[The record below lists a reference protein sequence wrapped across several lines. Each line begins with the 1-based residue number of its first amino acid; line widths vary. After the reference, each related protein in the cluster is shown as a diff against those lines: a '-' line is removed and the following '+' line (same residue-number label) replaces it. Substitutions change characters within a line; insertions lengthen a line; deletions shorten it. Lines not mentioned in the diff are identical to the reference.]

1 MNFKTFLNPKSN
13 LSKLPHSD
21 EKRGQAPAM
30 AGGRAGWRY
39 ISSNFPLL
47 FGGVIVFGLFL
58 LILFGP
64 VWAPINPYIAGQHV
78 VPHLDKETG
87 EWIAPPLAP
96 SAQYPL
102 GTDQWGNDI
111 LSMLMYGARNTL
123 IAGAFITMARVLLG
137 LGLGSIA
144 GWNEG
149 KQADRFI
156 MGMSGVITAVPTLIS
171 GMILIYALDIRRGLP
186 VFIIALTL
194 IGWTE
199 IAQYIRSEFLI
210 IRKMPYIE
218 GARAAGSNSLGI
230 AIRHALPNL
239 LPQLLVIIF
248 LEFGAVLLLMGEL
261 AFIGVFIGGG
271 SRIATG
277 DEIQGAQFTL
287 AEIPEWG
294 AMLADGY
301 RWLTSKPFIVLP
313 PALAFFIA
321 IVGFNTFGEGLR
333 RLLEQTHVNTSFLL
347 KKRMIAVILAIT
359 LATAYIVGNTGPAPW
374 FAKMAQAF
382 GGDGAYVH
390 TETLAEMNGRS
401 PNSIPHEEAAEYIA
415 EKFTEYGLQPGW
427 KHLEYIYPM
436 EMMMTRPLSQPQL
449 AIIGEDGSVLHAFTH
464 QLEFGYM
471 IEGHGGGGD
480 VELPLTFVGF
490 ADGSS
495 SLDWESY
502 RNLDLH
508 GRIVLLLEGAAP
520 ADFAVEAQLRGAEGV
535 LWIVDDDKCDASAR
549 CDALRSQTQFAD
561 PNGDYMR
568 APRLPIFR
576 INDETAVSLLD
587 TFGISRADLADS
599 AAADQQGDGWYSR
612 DLDGAAVQ
620 MKVELSEPELTA
632 VPTVLGYLP
641 GSDLNL
647 ADELVIIYAHFDGLG
662 SDPDG
667 TVFPAVNH
675 NASGMGIMLETA
687 RLWQE
692 QELEPRRP
700 VLFVAWG
707 AGTLDN
713 SGGRAFVDAEQS
725 FLHLPTTARLKTTAV
740 FQLDYAGAGDDQLF
754 IHPASNARL
763 AELVKETAV
772 EIGIE
777 VVDGGETAVSSD
789 MLDPRAPWVY
799 FAWDN
804 APLPPD
810 QDTLDHIDPEK
821 LRSYGQL
828 LALSLAKIV
837 RQSRY

>member
-1 MNFKTFLNPKSN
+1 MNFIKTLLNPKSN
-13 LSKLPHSD
+13 LDKLSHSD
-21 EKRGQAPAM
+21 KKEGEAPAM
-30 AGGRAGWRY
+30 SGGRALWRH
-39 ISSNFPLL
+39 IASNFPLM
-47 FGGVIVFGLFL
+47 FGGVIVLGLFL

-64 VWAPINPYIAGQHV
+64 IWAPINPYIAGQHV

-87 EWIAPPLAP
+87 EWIEPPLAP
-96 SAQYPL
+96 SEQYPL
-102 GTDQWGNDI
+102 GADQWGNDI

-149 KQADRFI
+149 KQADRLI
-156 MGMSGVITAVPTLIS
+156 MGASGVITAVPTLIS

-186 VFIIALTL
+186 IFIIALTL

-218 GARAAGSNSLGI
+218 GAKAVGSNSLGI
-230 AIRHALPNL
+230 AVRHALPNL

-271 SRIATG
+271 SQIAVG
-277 DEIQGAQFTL
+277 DEIQGGQFTL
-287 AEIPEWG
+287 AEVPEWG

-301 RWLTSKPFIVLP
+301 RWLTSKPFIVFP

-333 RLLEQTHVNTSFLL
+333 RLLEQTHINTSFLL
-347 KKRMIAVILAIT
+347 KKRMLAVILAISLGT
-359 LATAYIVGNTGPAPW
+359 FYIITNTGPAPW

-382 GGDGAYVH
+382 GGDGAYLH
-390 TETLAEMNGRS
+390 IEKLAEMDGRAPARPS
-401 PNSIPHEEAAEYIA
+401 HQQAADYIA
-415 EKFTEYGLQPGW
+415 EKFTEYDLQPGW

-436 EMMMTRPLSQPQL
+436 EMMMTRPLSQPRL
-449 AIIGEDGSVLHAFTH
+449 AIIGNDGDVLQSFTH
-464 QLEFGYM
+464 QLQFGYV
-471 IEGHGGGGD
+471 IDGHGGGGD

-490 ADGSS
+490 PDGAAP
-495 SLDWESY
+495 LNWESY
-502 RNLDLH
+502 RNLDLR
-508 GRIVLLLEGAAP
+508 GRIILLSEGAAP
-520 ADFAVEAQLRGAEGV
+520 ADFAVEAQVRGAEGV
-535 LWIVDDDKCDASAR
+535 LWITNDGAI
-549 CDALRSQTQFAD
+549 RSQTQFANPD
-561 PNGDYMR
+561 GDYMR
-568 APRLPIFR
+568 APRLPVFR
-576 INDETAVSLLD
+576 LHPETAVSILNATGVSHD
-587 TFGISRADLADS
+587 DLANPV
-599 AAADQQGDGWYSR
+599 ATDQQGDGWYSR
-612 DLDGAAVQ
+612 DLDGATVQ
-620 MKVELSEPELTA
+620 MKLELSEPELTA

-662 SDPDG
+662 IDPDG
-667 TVFPAVNH
+667 TVYPAVNH
-675 NASGMGIMLETA
+675 NASGVGIMLEVA

-692 QELEPRRP
+692 QELDPRRP

-707 AGTLDN
+707 AGMLDN

-725 FLHLPTTARLKTTAV
+725 FLHLPTTARLETTAV
-740 FQLDYAGAGDDQLF
+740 FQLDYAGAGGDQLF

-763 AELVKETAV
+763 AELVEETAV
-772 EIGIE
+772 EVGLEI
-777 VVDGGETAVSSD
+777 VDDGETAVAPD
-789 MLDPRAPWVY
+789 MLTPRATWVY
-799 FAWDN
+799 FSWDN
-804 APLPPD
+804 APLTPD
-810 QDTLDHIDPEK
+810 QDTLDRIEPEK
-821 LRSYGQL
+821 LRAYGQL